1 LRYVIIGNSAAGT
14 NAAET
19 LRKLAPTSEITI
31 ISDEK
36 ETAYSR
42 CLLSWYVDG
51 SIEKEGLYFKTK
63 HFYQDHEVEPLLGY
77 RVRRVDRQNSRLLC
91 DNGKEIDYDKLL
103 IATGAHPFRP
113 PIEGIS
119 HKNVFGFHLISDAE
133 NIINCLSGGEQ
144 VVVVGAGFVGLE
156 TAYAMARKGAEVTV
170 VERLPQIL
178 PNNFDYIASQIFH
191 EDLIK
196 ERMNV
201 IVGKSVISINGD
213 HKGVTDI
220 SLSDG
225 TQLKCQLVVLATGVR
240 PNSELAIE
248 AGLNVNNGIEVDE
261 YMRTNDPYIFSAGD
275 VIKINDVTTGKR
287 APSATWYNAVIQ
299 GKYAAYNM
307 VGQKRRYSKAVG
319 IQSAVEF
326 REIPAISF
334 GTTKIDP
341 LKQAEYDSL
350 SVRKG
355 KEYRKLVIKD
365 DRLVGMVFVGD
376 ISNAGFYAKMIK
388 NQINISTTKE
398 KLLQPDFTYAY
409 FKHLDF
415 GERNPYF

>member
-1 LRYVIIGNSAAGT
+1 M
-14 NAAET
+14 
-19 LRKLAPTSEITI
+19 
-31 ISDEK
+31 
-36 ETAYSR
+36 
-42 CLLSWYVDG
+42 
-51 SIEKEGLYFKTK
+51 
-63 HFYQDHEVEPLLGY
+63 
-77 RVRRVDRQNSRLLC
+77 
-91 DNGKEIDYDKLL
+91 L

-113 PIEGIS
+113 PIEGIN
-119 HKNVFGFHLISDAE
+119 HKNVFGFHSISDAE
-133 NIINCLSGGEQ
+133 NIINCLSGVEQ

-156 TAYAMARKGAEVTV
+156 TAYAVARKGAEVTV

-178 PNNFDYIASQIFH
+178 PNNFDYIASQIFN

-196 ERMNV
+196 ENINV
-201 IVGKSVISINGD
+201 IIGKSLTSINGD
-213 HKGVTDI
+213 SKGVTGI

-225 TQLKCQLVVLATGVR
+225 TQIKCQLVVLATGVR

-248 AGLNVNNGIEVDE
+248 TGLNVNKGIEVDE
-261 YMRTNDPYIFSAGD
+261 YMRTNDQNIFSAGD
-275 VIKINDVTTGKR
+275 VIKINDVTIGKR

-341 LKQAEYDSL
+341 LKQAEYDFL

-355 KEYRKLVIKD
+355 NDYRKLVIKD
-365 DRLVGMVFVGD
+365 ERLVGMVFLGD

-398 KLLQPDFTYAY
+398 KLLKPDFTYAY
-409 FKHLDF
+409 FKHLDY
-415 GERNPYF
+415 GERNPYL